1 MQLRN
6 SRSAKISL
14 LFLIPVGLA
23 IYHWLQYRSLLHYL
37 GVEYSFG
44 VDKVIDLVLSLA
56 AAAYFLWH
64 AFRGQPQSDSKDTDL
79 LAVGM
84 ISFVLAV
91 ALTLNGLGYQFHVLK
106 IMVLALLYVTA
117 ALLLWDA
124 FKKRFAS
131 AHPDRS

>member
-1 MQLRN
+1 
-6 SRSAKISL
+6 
-14 LFLIPVGLA
+14 
-23 IYHWLQYRSLLHYL
+23 L
-37 GVEYSFG
+37 GV
-44 VDKVIDLVLSLA
+44 A
-56 AAAYFLWH
+56 AAAYLLWH
-64 AFRGQPQSDSKDTDL
+64 AFRGQPQTDSKDTDL

-124 FKKRFAS
+124 FKKRSAS
-131 AHPDRS
+131 AQPHRS